1 MKDDSKRMKLQ
12 ATDSEKI
19 FTNLISY
26 KRIISRIYVRI
37 LKTQEENKLD
47 LKKNGQRMW
56 TDTSSKRY
64 KNDKWAHKK
73 MLDIMSH

>member
-26 KRIISRIYVRI
+26 KRIISRIHVRI
-37 LKTQEENKLD
+37 LKTQEENKL
-47 LKKNGQRMW
+47 
-56 TDTSSKRY
+56 SF
-64 KNDKWAHKK
+64 KK
-73 MLDIMSH
+73 MDKGCEQTLHQKDTKMTNEHIKRCLTS